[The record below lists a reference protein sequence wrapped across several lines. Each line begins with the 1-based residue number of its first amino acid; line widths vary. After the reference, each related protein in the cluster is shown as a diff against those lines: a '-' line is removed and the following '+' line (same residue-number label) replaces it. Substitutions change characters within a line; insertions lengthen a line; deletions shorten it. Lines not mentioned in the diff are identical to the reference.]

1 MPPTATDLGCPQCAA
16 GGISE
21 RVMQTGTGFKC
32 SKGHEYHDTGELMAM
47 QPKRMPLPPKAPV
60 IMLPGYVKTEIAIP
74 GNLKT
79 ALESKFGVRLN
90 ATIVAILTSIM
101 DPGAFVMSSE
111 DVAQMGK
118 YFSGKNVRHGAE
130 LMGEVFAIFQERAN
144 LKEQLERKESVSFS
158 GGLMVRPS
166 PETLAALKQ
175 VASTNGKSS
184 SQVAAECLDTAV
196 RNNWL

>member
-1 MPPTATDLGCPQCAA
+1 MN
-16 GGISE
+16 
-21 RVMQTGTGFKC
+21 TGSGFRC
-32 SKGHEYHDTGELMAM
+32 SKGHVYNDTGELMAM
-47 QPKRMPLPPKAPV
+47 QPPKMPLPAKAPV

-90 ATIVAILTSIM
+90 ATIVAILTTIM

-111 DVAQMGK
+111 DVGQISK
-118 YFSGKNVRHGAE
+118 YFAGKNVRHGAD
-130 LMGEVFAIFQERAN
+130 LVGEIFSIYQERQN
-144 LKEQLERKESVSFS
+144 LKEQVEKKESVSFS

-175 VASTNGKSS
+175 IASTNGKSA
-184 SQVAAECLDTAV
+184 SQVAAECLETAV
-196 RNNWL
+196 KNSWL